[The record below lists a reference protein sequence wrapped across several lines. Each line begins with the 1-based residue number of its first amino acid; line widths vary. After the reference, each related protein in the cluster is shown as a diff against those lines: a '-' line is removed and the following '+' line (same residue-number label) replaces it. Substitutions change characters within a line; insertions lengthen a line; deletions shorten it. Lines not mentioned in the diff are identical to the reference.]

1 MMIDQIKGMT
11 MSRTA
16 TVLAL
21 AALVL
26 PANAHK
32 TTVDFDHG
40 RQFSGYRT
48 YTWAEPPSAQP
59 VESPFPNQL
68 MRQRITEYIQE
79 ALAAKGYRRVPAN
92 GDLLISYQ
100 VEVSEEPVYTTIGDN
115 WGWGWDSNVSTTRVN
130 IIYHGT
136 LVVDLRDAHQ
146 KRLVFQGVSTHT
158 ISSKPSK
165 NSRKLAEAVN
175 DIFCKYPPQ
184 L

>member
-1 MMIDQIKGMT
+1 MIDHVKGRT

-40 RQFSGYRT
+40 RHFSGYRT
-48 YTWAEPPSAQP
+48 YTWAEPPS
-59 VESPFPNQL
+59 VTGDLPFPNQL
-68 MRQRITEYIQE
+68 MRQRITEYIEE
-79 ALAAKGYRRVPAN
+79 ALAARGFRRVPVN

-100 VEVSEEPVYTTIGDN
+100 VEVSEEPVYTTTGDN
-115 WGWGWDSNVSTTRVN
+115 WGWGWNSDISTTWLN
-130 IIYHGT
+130 LIYHGT
-136 LVVDLRDAHQ
+136 LVVDLRDARQ

-165 NSRKLAEAVN
+165 NSKKLAEAVR
-175 DIFCKYPPQ
+175 DIFRKYPPQ